1 MYLYPVSDW
10 LLLLLRGRGRDE
22 MCEVL
27 SELVGT
33 KVERVGITR
42 LVTKQ
47 STSSSSLR
55 HDTVVWGFR
64 NVGQGNEKCSLPC
77 GYNYIWRREIL

>member
-1 MYLYPVSDW
+1 MITPSIPTCIYPVSDW

-33 KVERVGITR
+33 KVERIGITR
-42 LVTKQ
+42 LITKQ

-55 HDTVVWGFR
+55 HDIDCLSEGKEA
-64 NVGQGNEKCSLPC
+64 GEGK
-77 GYNYIWRREIL
+77 

>member
-1 MYLYPVSDW
+1 
-10 LLLLLRGRGRDE
+10 

-42 LVTKQ
+42 LITKQ

-55 HDTVVWGFR
+55 HVIDCLSEGKEA
-64 NVGQGNEKCSLPC
+64 GEGK
-77 GYNYIWRREIL
+77 

>member
-10 LLLLLRGRGRDE
+10 LLLVLRGRGRDE

-33 KVERVGITR
+33 KVGRIGITR
-42 LVTKQ
+42 FVTKQ

-55 HDTVVWGFR
+55 HDTDCLGL
-64 NVGQGNEKCSLPC
+64 QEC
-77 GYNYIWRREIL
+77 GEGK